1 MWCKLQLKNEAMPGF
16 KCVITDFDSKIND
29 LDSKKILKTEQEGK
43 CKKYYYRK
51 IRKNKNNTRIIK
63 NDLMMAYILDNEL
76 D

>member
-16 KCVITDFDSKIND
+16 ECVITDFDSKIND

-51 IRKNKNNTRIIK
+51 HI
-63 NDLMMAYILDNEL
+63 
-76 D
+76 